1 MDKTPSIP
9 VLKLCVHLAPESE
22 SEGFSIEVKQK
33 KKSLRMVTMK
43 TDLKYGEKSGLR
55 LKIEHVY
62 MIIKP
67 RRRKI
72 HSDSDFR
79 RLRRGE
85 GGSDQSIEISRR
97 RGQQSTKKSIKLF
110 KTSTFPRKF
119 VKLTRIFR
127 YFTICNLL
135 LGLDYLGLFRLQP

>member
-1 MDKTPSIP
+1 
-9 VLKLCVHLAPESE
+9 
-22 SEGFSIEVKQK
+22 
-33 KKSLRMVTMK
+33 MVTMK

-55 LKIEHVY
+55 LKIEHVH

-97 RGQQSTKKSIKLF
+97 RGQQSTKKRIKF
-110 KTSTFPRKF
+110 HTRVSNYS
-119 VKLTRIFR
+119 KLLHFHV
-127 YFTICNLL
+127 
-135 LGLDYLGLFRLQP
+135 YLSN